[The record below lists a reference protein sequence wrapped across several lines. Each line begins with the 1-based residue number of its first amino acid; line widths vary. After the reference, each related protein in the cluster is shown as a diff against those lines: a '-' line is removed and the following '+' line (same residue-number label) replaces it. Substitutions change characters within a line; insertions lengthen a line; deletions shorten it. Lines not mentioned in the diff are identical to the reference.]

1 MGTVCPMDT
10 PQLKPSLRPTLTDV
24 AKLAGVSVA
33 TASRALS
40 NPDLVAESTRN
51 AVRDAAKSCGY
62 KINLVARSL
71 RLQRTNTVL
80 VLAPGF
86 DNHFFPDVLR
96 AMEEAAHDEGFS
108 MILGFTSRRQHR
120 ERNYLELVVSQR
132 VDGMIV
138 IDDGISQLK
147 ESAGVSVPVV
157 QVLEPFCGDR
167 APMVGVDN
175 RGIAATAVGH
185 LAGLGHRRIAHIA
198 GHPDSLVA
206 RQRKDG
212 YVSALRDAGLAAYES
227 LIVWGDYR
235 QEGGMSSMQK
245 LLSLAEPP
253 TAVFCAS
260 DLSALGAMRACR
272 IAGLRIPADISIV
285 GVDDIEDAALCD
297 PPLTT
302 VRQPRREIGRRAME
316 MLVHAIRG
324 RYVESRVTL
333 PTELVIR
340 ETTAPPAA

>member
-1 MGTVCPMDT
+1 M
-10 PQLKPSLRPTLTDV
+10 KPSFRPTLTDV

-96 AMEEAAHDEGFS
+96 SMEEAAHDEGFS

-120 ERNYLELVVSQR
+120 ERNYLELVVTQR

-147 ESAGVSVPVV
+147 ESAGVSVPMV

-167 APMVGVDN
+167 VPMVGVDN
-175 RGIAATAVGH
+175 RGIAAAAVGH

-206 RQRKDG
+206 QQRKDG
-212 YVSALRDAGLAAYES
+212 FVAALQDAGLAAGEN
-227 LIVWGDYR
+227 LVVWSDYR
-235 QEGGMSSMQK
+235 QEGGTSAMRQ
-245 LLSLAEPP
+245 LLTATEPP
-253 TAVFCAS
+253 TAVFCAN
-260 DLSALGAMRACR
+260 DLAALGAMRACR
-272 IAGLRIPADISIV
+272 MAGLRIPADISIV
-285 GVDDIEDAALCD
+285 GVDDIEDAAFCD

-302 VRQPRREIGRRAME
+302 VRQPRREIGRRAMDI
-316 MLVHAIRG
+316 LVRAIRG
-324 RYVESRVTL
+324 QLVENKVTL
-333 PTELVIR
+333 ATELVIR
-340 ETTAPPAA
+340 ETTAPPGA